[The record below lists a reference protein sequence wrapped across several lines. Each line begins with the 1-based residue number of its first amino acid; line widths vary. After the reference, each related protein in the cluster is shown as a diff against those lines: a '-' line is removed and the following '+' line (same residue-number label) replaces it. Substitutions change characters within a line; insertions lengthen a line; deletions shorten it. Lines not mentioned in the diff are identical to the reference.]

1 MMRTTLLAL
10 LAFTSLLQAVHLETP
25 SPPQQKPIAL
35 VGGNVYT
42 ISNGVIE
49 GGTVLFDRGKIVA
62 VGRDVTI
69 PPNAVQYDCRGKNI
83 YPGLITPHSTIGLVE
98 IEAVRATR
106 DAAEVGQFNPNVRAD
121 VAYNPDSEVIPTV
134 RFNGV
139 LVAVVAPEGG
149 LVSGRASVMQ
159 LDGWTREDIAL
170 KTPAALVVNFPSLA
184 TARAPWLRR
193 SPQEQR
199 RDAER
204 QIAAL
209 YDYYRLAKMYARAAS
224 AGLADAKRDIRFEA
238 LRPVFDGT
246 LPVMIRCWEYK
257 QILRAIEFAQHF
269 GLRAILVGC
278 SDAWRC
284 IDQIK
289 QSGFP
294 VIVGRVHSLPL
305 RQEEGYDIP
314 YRLPA
319 ILHSAGIPF
328 AISDAGFWQQRNLP
342 FQAGTAVAF
351 GLPKDAALRALTLSP
366 AEIFGVA
373 DRIGSI
379 DVGKDATLIVSS
391 GDVLDAIGNCIELAF
406 IQGRLVSLE
415 SKQTRLAEKYRTR
428 YRQPKQ

>member
-1 MMRTTLLAL
+1 MMRTSLLAL
-10 LAFTSLLQAVHLETP
+10 VTFTSLLRAVHLETP

-42 ISNGVIE
+42 ISNGIIE

-69 PPNAVQYDCRGKNI
+69 PPDAERYDCRGKNI
-83 YPGLITPHSTIGLVE
+83 YPGLIAPHSTIGLVE

-106 DAAEVGQFNPNVRAD
+106 DVAEVGQFNPNVRAD
-121 VAYNPDSEVIPTV
+121 VAYNADSEVIPTV

-170 KTPAALVVNFPSLA
+170 KPLAALVINFPSLA
-184 TARAPWLRR
+184 TARAPWLRK

-204 QIAAL
+204 QIAEL
-209 YDYYRLAKMYARAAS
+209 YDYFRLAQMYARAAS
-224 AGLADAKRDIRFEA
+224 AGLTDAKRDIRFEA

-284 IDQIK
+284 IDRIK

-305 RQEEGYDIP
+305 RQEEGYDTP

-319 ILHSAGIPF
+319 ILNRAGIPF

-366 AEIFGVA
+366 AEIFGLA

-379 DVGKDATLIVSS
+379 DVGKDATIIVSS
-391 GDVLDAIGNCIELAF
+391 GDVLDTIGNNIELAF
-406 IQGRLVSLE
+406 IQGRRVSLE

>member
-1 MMRTTLLAL
+1 MLAL
-10 LAFTSLLQAVHLETP
+10 VVLSVCVWTYAAAHTEIP
-25 SPPQQKPIAL
+25 GPPQQKPIAL
-35 VGGNVYT
+35 VGGRVFTVSHGT
-42 ISNGVIE
+42 ID
-49 GGTVLFDRGKIVA
+49 GGTVVFNQGKITA
-62 VGRDVTI
+62 VGKDVAI
-69 PPNAVQYDCRGKNI
+69 PPDAVRIDCRGKNI
-83 YPGLITPHSTIGLVE
+83 YPALFAPHTSIGLIE

-106 DAAEVGQFNPNVRAD
+106 DVTEVGQFNPNVQAD

-134 RFNGV
+134 RSNGI
-139 LVAVVAPEGG
+139 LIATVAPDGG
-149 LVSGRASVMQ
+149 LVSGIASVMQ

-170 KTPAALVVNFPSLA
+170 QRQAAVVVNFPSLA
-184 TARAPWLRR
+184 TYRAPWVRR
-193 SPQEQR
+193 SPQQQR
-199 RDAER
+199 RDAEQ
-204 QIAAL
+204 QIEKL
-209 YDYYRLAKMYARAAS
+209 YDFFRQAQMYARAAS
-224 AGLADAKRDIRFEA
+224 AGRVTKSDRRFES

-257 QILRAIEFAQHF
+257 QILRAIEFAKHF
-269 GLRAILVGC
+269 GVRAILVGC

-284 IDQIK
+284 LDEIK

-294 VIVGRVHSLPL
+294 VIVGRVHSLPM
-305 RQEEGYDIP
+305 RDEEDYDLP

-319 ILHSAGIPF
+319 ILAQAQIPF

-351 GLPKDAALRALTLSP
+351 GLDRDAALRAITLSP

-391 GDVLDAIGNCIELAF
+391 GDVLDALTSRIERAF
-406 IQGRLVSLE
+406 VQGRAVSLE